1 MFLLMISALYQE
13 QPGADL
19 YTIVR
24 CEFADIGV
32 AQIPAQALAALPVNP
47 PGYLI
52 TIDRINSELI
62 DIPHVSGISVP
73 GRITARST
81 IWYNLFDE
89 E

>member
-1 MFLLMISALYQE
+1 
-13 QPGADL
+13 
-19 YTIVR
+19 
-24 CEFADIGV
+24 
-32 AQIPAQALAALPVNP
+32 VNP

-62 DIPHVSGISVP
+62 DIPHVSGLNVP